1 MEYDNNKKYITN
13 TTNKREKNE
22 KKNRYILKFV
32 GFSLGHIVA
41 FPGLGFA

>member
-22 KKNRYILKFV
+22 KKTDTY
-32 GFSLGHIVA
+32 SSS
-41 FPGLGFA
+41 